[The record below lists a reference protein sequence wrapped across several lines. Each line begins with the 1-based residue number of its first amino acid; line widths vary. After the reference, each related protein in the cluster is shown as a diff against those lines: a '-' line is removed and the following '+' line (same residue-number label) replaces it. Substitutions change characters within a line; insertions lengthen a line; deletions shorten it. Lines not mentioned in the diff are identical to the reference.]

1 MRCCCFYERYRPAVA
16 LSGGSHPSPIKS
28 KFRQKKRAKVRTITP
43 ALRASAQSSS
53 LFRASEATRLPVGQH
68 RAVRVSALKATEPW
82 KATRA
87 QCATTRTVVAIAVSP
102 TLRQAWPRDGPGA
115 AICVQ
120 DVDVQCVLQFTLS
133 NAAGCALH
141 RRTSRVIPRLE
152 L

>member
-1 MRCCCFYERYRPAVA
+1 MTKDTAQPSLSRVGHTRRPSKASFDKKKERKSARSPQRSGHPRSPP
-16 LSGGSHPSPIKS
+16 LS
-28 KFRQKKRAKVRTITP
+28 
-43 ALRASAQSSS
+43 L
-53 LFRASEATRLPVGQH
+53 RASEATRLPVGQH